1 MAEYQLGAM
10 ESKFAD
16 LVWDHAPVST
26 TELVKLC
33 GAELN
38 WKRTTTYTVLK
49 RLCEKGLFEAQNGT
63 VTVLL
68 GRKEFYSRQSR
79 QYVDR
84 SFQGSLP
91 AFLAAFTGGRR
102 LTASEAAEL
111 RAMIE
116 NAEEE
121 KP

>member
-16 LVWDHAPVST
+16 LVWGHAPVST

-33 GAELN
+33 GVELN

-49 RLCEKGLFEAQNGT
+49 RLCEKGLFQAQNGT

-79 QYVDR
+79 QYVDT

-91 AFLAAFTGGRR
+91 AFLVAFTGGRR
-102 LTASEAAEL
+102 LTAAEAAEL

-121 KP
+121 KL